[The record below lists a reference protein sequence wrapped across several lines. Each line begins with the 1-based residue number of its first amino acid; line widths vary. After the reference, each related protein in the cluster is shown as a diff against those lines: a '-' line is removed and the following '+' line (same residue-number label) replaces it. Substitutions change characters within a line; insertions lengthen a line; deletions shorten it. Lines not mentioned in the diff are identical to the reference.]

1 MQSPIQLS
9 LLAGLSLAGI
19 GSAAAES
26 DPGVWRWYVTNALS
40 AQQDGAPFA
49 PILREGRA
57 GAIDGDDRFRQRYE
71 RYFADGSP
79 APAGDAALR

>member
-1 MQSPIQLS
+1 
-9 LLAGLSLAGI
+9 
-19 GSAAAES
+19 
-26 DPGVWRWYVTNALS
+26 VTNALS